1 MGVVLYRKYRPLDF
15 DEVVGQ
21 QHVVKTI
28 QNAIKRGKIAHAY
41 LFSGPRGVGKT
52 TVARIL
58 AKTAN
63 CEDVK
68 NGEPCNKCK
77 VCLSVNEG
85 KFLDMVEI
93 DAATHTQVDK
103 MRDIIEK
110 INLSPSSG
118 KYKVYIIDEVHML
131 SKGAFNAL
139 LKTLEEPP
147 RHAIFILATTEIH
160 KIPATIISRCQKFN
174 FRRIKVSEIIK
185 RLEKIAGKEK
195 VKAEKGVLDL
205 IAINSSGSLRDSESL
220 FGQILSLEEDNF
232 ITLKEVQ
239 SILALADISLMVKM
253 ANFLLD
259 KEYGRAIDYVSEV
272 VNDGYDLEQFAK
284 SLVEYFRKLILLKVS
299 PKMKENFSLEMTD
312 EQIKE
317 LENIS
322 QKTSVSWMVKI
333 IRAFLRGQEEIKS
346 SIIPQ
351 LPMELAIVEIELA
364 DENQLANRASSD
376 YNAKIK
382 EPIKKITDTV
392 SRSVKQ
398 SQDFIKKSIGIGR
411 DVREEGAE
419 VAGAEDEDIKILGE
433 NIVAL
438 EAVRKNWCDI
448 LEKVKPHNHSLTVF
462 LKVCL
467 PVRVE
472 KNKII
477 VSCRYSFHKDKLQK
491 VENRG
496 IIENVIEG
504 VLKTKVNLEFITQEE
519 AEKFGY
525 KIEEIKPEKDNREK
539 DNLSESVLEMFGGK
553 IV

>member
-1 MGVVLYRKYRPLDF
+1 MSVVLYRKYRPLDF

-63 CEDVK
+63 CENAR
-68 NGEPCNKCK
+68 NGKPCNKCK
-77 VCLSVNEG
+77 TCLSINEG

-103 MRDIIEK
+103 MRDIIDK

-147 RHAIFILATTEIH
+147 KHVIFILATTEIH
-160 KIPATIISRCQKFN
+160 KIPATIISRCQKFD
-174 FRRIKVSEIIK
+174 FKRIKVSEIIK

-195 VKAEKGVLDL
+195 IKVEKGVLDL
-205 IAINSSGSLRDSESL
+205 VAINSSGCLRDGESL

-232 ITLKEVQ
+232 VTLKEVQ
-239 SILALADISLMVKM
+239 SILALADISLTVKM

-259 KEYGRAIDYVSEV
+259 KEYGKAIDYINEI

-284 SLVEYFRKLILLKVS
+284 SLVEYFRKIVLLKVS
-299 PKMKENFSLEMTD
+299 LKMKESFSSEMTE

-317 LENIS
+317 LESIS
-322 QKTSVSWMVKI
+322 QKASVSRIVKI
-333 IRAFLRGQEEIKS
+333 IRAILRGQEEIKS

-351 LPMELAIVEIELA
+351 LSMELAIVEIELA
-364 DENQLANRASSD
+364 DENQLANKANND
-376 YNAKIK
+376 YSVKIK

-398 SQDFIKKSIGIGR
+398 SQDFIKKSIGMGR

-419 VAGAEDEDIKILGE
+419 VAGVEDEDVKMLGE
-433 NIVAL
+433 SVVIL
-438 EAVRKNWCDI
+438 ETVKKNWYDI
-448 LEKVKPHNHSLTVF
+448 LEKIKPHNHSLTAF

-467 PVRVE
+467 PVGVE

-477 VSCRYSFHKDKLQK
+477 VSCGYSFHKDKLQK
-491 VENRG
+491 VESRG
-496 IIENVIEG
+496 IIEDVMEK
-504 VLKTKVNLEFITQEE
+504 VLKTKVSLEFVTEEE

-525 KIEEIKPEKDNREK
+525 KIEKIKPEKDRGEK
-539 DNLSESVLEMFGGK
+539 DSLIESALEMFGGE